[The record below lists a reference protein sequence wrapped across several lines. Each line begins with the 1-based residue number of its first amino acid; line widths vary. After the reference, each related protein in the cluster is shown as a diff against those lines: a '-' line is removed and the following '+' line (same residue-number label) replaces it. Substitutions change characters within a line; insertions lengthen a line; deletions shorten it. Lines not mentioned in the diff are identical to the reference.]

1 MCVWQSDRPPRRRRR
16 STRRRPGRSS
26 SSGRRWRRRRRGRR
40 RRRCAH
46 PLCCSHTAV
55 VQSSSR
61 LRWRNAASALCAYR
75 VMGEVVYI
83 EPDRGHASGQSMT
96 CVRPYSTL
104 CAPTIRHAI
113 YLRMHSTFSMLHT
126 CIYTAHLACCMAV
139 SPRSHMYT
147 GYTYRCHSH
156 AIQSP
161 QP

>member
-1 MCVWQSDRPPRRRRR
+1 MHVAIAQATEAEAAERQAAARAATEQREAAPSAAARAQAEAVRIH
-16 STRRRPGRSS
+16 
-26 SSGRRWRRRRRGRR
+26 
-40 RRRCAH
+40 CAS
-46 PLCCSHTAV
+46 PAAAV
-55 VQSSSR
+55 VHSSR
-61 LRWRNAASALCAYR
+61 LRWRNAAPALCAYR

-113 YLRMHSTFSMLHT
+113 YLRIHSTFSMLHT

-139 SPRSHMYT
+139 LPRSHMYT
-147 GYTYRCHSH
+147 GYTYRCHGD

-161 QP
+161 EP

>member
-1 MCVWQSDRPPRRRRR
+1 MYVAIAQATEAEAAEHEAAARAATEQREAAASAAARAQAEAVRA
-16 STRRRPGRSS
+16 STV
-26 SSGRRWRRRRRGRR
+26 
-40 RRRCAH
+40 
-46 PLCCSHTAV
+46 LQHTAV

-113 YLRMHSTFSMLHT
+113 YLRIHSTFSMLHT

-139 SPRSHMYT
+139 LPRSHMYT
-147 GYTYRCHSH
+147 GYTCRCHSH

-161 QP
+161 EP